1 MALIY
6 KSFQSTLPNKDG
18 EYLYYPRLV
27 KIGNPVTTLEVARKI
42 AWATSLTV
50 GDVLNVLYSL
60 TSVVGTDLMNSRS
73 VKLDGLGTFTMVS
86 KASGTGVK
94 TEKEV
99 SSSQITGLR
108 CQFTP
113 EYKRS
118 AGNNGITRALTEN
131 VEYVSLASFLGSASA
146 TESSNAGGD
155 NGGGYEQDPNA

>member
-27 KIGNPVTTLEVARKI
+27 KIGNPVTTLEIARKI

-50 GDVLNVLYSL
+50 GDVIGVLYTL
-60 TSVVGTDLMNSRS
+60 MNVVGDNLMNSRS

-113 EYKRS
+113 EYTRR
-118 AGNNGITRALTEN
+118 AGNKGITRALTEN
-131 VEYVSLASFLGSASA
+131 VEYVSLASFLRGASA
-146 TESSNAGGD
+146 TEGNNPGD
-155 NGGGYEQDPNA
+155 GDDGYEQDPNA